1 MRPDS
6 PQDRSARSVKAS
18 STETRWRL
26 GWLAGPCIVLAL
38 VAGNLTP
45 ARGATFPELYTVS
58 VAPDP
63 AAANLRADAE
73 RRAMAVLLTRI
84 TGRRETASQEEMSAL
99 VRNAGDYVTSYQS
112 AIDEIRVGFSR
123 SAVNEVLDG
132 LSLPYWGAERPSTLV
147 WIAAELGGGQRTEIM
162 ADTTAAAR
170 RAGEVLGAPAFPLSE
185 DARATFDTIL
195 DELVT
200 TADERGLPIV
210 LPLLDARDRM
220 QVRFA
225 DVWGGFD
232 QFVATAAERYAVDA
246 VLIGRVAVTT
256 FGLEV
261 RWTML
266 RGEQRQA
273 RLTTG
278 IREGIDWLADE
289 FAAQFTT
296 VGSARLTWL
305 TVRGIESHADFGR
318 VFEYL
323 QSVSVIDP
331 TSVNV
336 ESWRAG
342 SLLIRLAARG
352 DDGRLRQYLELDGV
366 LRAVPAMGVGLPE
379 GAEGLGPLEFVP
391 GWHEVSGATTRP

>member
-1 MRPDS
+1 
-6 PQDRSARSVKAS
+6 VKAG
-18 STETRWRL
+18 STVIQRRF
-26 GWLAGPCIVLAL
+26 GWLAGHCIVLAFM
-38 VAGNLTP
+38 ASSPTS

-84 TGRRETASQEEMSAL
+84 TGRRETASQEEMAGL

-112 AIDEIRVGFSR
+112 ASDEIRVGFSR
-123 SAVNEVLDG
+123 VAVNEVLDG

-147 WIAAELGGGQRTEIM
+147 WIAADLGGGQRSEIM
-162 ADTTAAAR
+162 ADTTATAR
-170 RAGEVLGAPAFPLSE
+170 REGEVLGAPAFPLSE
-185 DARATFDTIL
+185 DARVTFDLIVDDL
-195 DELVT
+195 IT

-246 VLIGRVAVTT
+246 VLVGRVAVTT

-261 RWTML
+261 RWTLL
-266 RGEQRQA
+266 RGEQRQT
-273 RLTTG
+273 RLTTSV
-278 IREGIDWLADE
+278 REGMDWLADE

-296 VGSARLTWL
+296 VGSARLTWVN
-305 TVRGIESHADFGR
+305 VRDVESYADFGR

-323 QSVSVIDP
+323 QSVSVIDSA
-331 TSVNV
+331 SVNV
-336 ESWRAG
+336 ESWSAG

-352 DDGRLRQYLELDGV
+352 DDERLRQYLELDGV
-366 LRAVPAMGVGLPE
+366 LRAAPVTGVGFPQ
-379 GAEGLGPLEFVP
+379 GAPGGGRLEFVP
-391 GWHEVSGATTRP
+391 GWHEDPGATGRP

>member
-18 STETRWRL
+18 SSEIRRRF
-26 GWLAGPCIVLAL
+26 GWLAAPCFALAL
-38 VAGNLTP
+38 LAASLTS

-58 VAPDP
+58 VTPDP

-84 TGRRETASQEEMSAL
+84 TGRRDTASREEMTGL

-112 AIDEIRVGFSR
+112 AADEIRVGFSR
-123 SAVNEVLDG
+123 SSVNEMLDG
-132 LSLPYWGAERPSTLV
+132 LSLPHWGDERPTTLV
-147 WIAAELGGGQRTEIM
+147 WIAADLGDGQRTEVM
-162 ADTTAAAR
+162 ADTTATTR

-185 DARATFDTIL
+185 DARLSFDLIL

-256 FGLEV
+256 FGFEV
-261 RWTML
+261 RWTLL

-273 RLTTG
+273 RLTSSV
-278 IREGIDWLADE
+278 REGIDWLADE
-289 FAAQFTT
+289 YAAQFTT
-296 VGSARLTWL
+296 VGGARLTWV
-305 TVRGIESHADFGR
+305 TVRDVESYADFGR
-318 VFEYL
+318 IFEYL
-323 QSVSVIDP
+323 QSVSVIDSA
-331 TSVNV
+331 SVNV
-336 ESWRAG
+336 ESWNAG
-342 SLLIRLAARG
+342 ALLVRLAARG
-352 DDGRLRQYLELDGV
+352 DDERLRQYLELDGV
-366 LRAVPAMGVGLPE
+366 LRAVPVAGVGSPQ
-379 GAEGLGPLEFVP
+379 GADDTGRLEFVP
-391 GWHEVSGATTRP
+391 GWHEDPGATRRP